1 MGLRVIITSN
11 AIIQVLQLM
20 LRFKNSA
27 STESALLVTREF
39 PTISVKLA
47 DCSGIFC
54 KSAICLSISYSIL
67 RTANA
72 RAYIGV
78 HAYKP
83 ITSLVDHFTIKSV
96 RKL

>member
-1 MGLRVIITSN
+1 
-11 AIIQVLQLM
+11 VLQLM
-20 LRFKNSA
+20 LRFKNSVPTD
-27 STESALLVTREF
+27 SLLLVTKEF
-39 PTISVKLA
+39 PTICVKVA

-67 RTANA
+67 RTVNA
-72 RAYIGV
+72 RAYTGV

-83 ITSLVDHFTIKSV
+83 IISMVDHFTIKIV

>member
-11 AIIQVLQLM
+11 AIQVLQLM
-20 LRFKNSA
+20 LRFKNSPP
-27 STESALLVTREF
+27 SESLLLVTKEF

-67 RTANA
+67 RTVNA

-83 ITSLVDHFTIKSV
+83 ITSMVDHFTIKSV